1 MNIYALSFARS
12 ALVALAVAGLSTVA
26 AAAVASGDP
35 VQPATP
41 TVTPLETEAGR
52 AALKQA
58 SAEKKA
64 AYQLE
69 GAAREDALIAAAA
82 SYGVVADTQTHG
94 LLDRAEAAFRA
105 GEILRARG
113 RMDDAMSRFDQATE
127 LGETHGDE
135 RVGGE
140 AEELRVFAARGLLE
154 AGHLARRTSE
164 VDDALETYAGLEG
177 RFPDCIRQCVQAR
190 TWSVKL
196 LVKEERWDD
205 ARKRALELDVF
216 LPEHGL
222 EAIQTVRTLVEA
234 LQKAERADSASE
246 VVAALQGRLTNHGE
260 IMTEPVASAFGAL
273 RDMVGASGY

>member
-64 AYQLE
+64 
-69 GAAREDALIAAAA
+69 
-82 SYGVVADTQTHG
+82 
-94 LLDRAEAAFRA
+94 
-105 GEILRARG
+105 EILRARG